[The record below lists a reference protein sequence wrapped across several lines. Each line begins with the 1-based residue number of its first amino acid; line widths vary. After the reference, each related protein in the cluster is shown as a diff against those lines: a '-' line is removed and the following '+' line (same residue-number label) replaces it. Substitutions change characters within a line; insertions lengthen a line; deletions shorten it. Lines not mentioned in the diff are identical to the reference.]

1 MYATRTRLRAL
12 LKALI
17 AERSDSALL
26 YIPHGEAG
34 IRRMISALLAM
45 RPPMEDGDRSPRIS
59 HGFVR
64 NFRNKVPAQ

>member
-45 RPPMEDGDRSPRIS
+45 RPANRGRRPLAEDIAWFHQEFPE
-59 HGFVR
+59 
-64 NFRNKVPAQ
+64 

>member
-26 YIPHGEAG
+26 YIPHG

-45 RPPMEDGDRSPRIS
+45 RPPMEDGDPLSEDIAWFHQEFPE
-59 HGFVR
+59 
-64 NFRNKVPAQ
+64 

>member
-34 IRRMISALLAM
+34 IRSMISALLAM
-45 RPPMEDGDRSPRIS
+45 RPPMENGDPLSEDIAW
-59 HGFVR
+59 
-64 NFRNKVPAQ
+64 FRQEFPE

>member
-17 AERSDSALL
+17 AERSDSDLL

-34 IRRMISALLAM
+34 IRRMIAALLDM
-45 RPPMEDGDRSPRIS
+45 RPPMEEGDPLAEDIAW
-59 HGFVR
+59 
-64 NFRNKVPAQ
+64 FRQEFSE

>member
-34 IRRMISALLAM
+34 IRRMISM
-45 RPPMEDGDRSPRIS
+45 RPPIEDGDPLAEDIAWF
-59 HGFVR
+59 HQEF
-64 NFRNKVPAQ
+64 PE

>member
-34 IRRMISALLAM
+34 IRRMISASSPCA
-45 RPPMEDGDRSPRIS
+45 PPIEDGDPLSEDIAWFHQEFPE
-59 HGFVR
+59 
-64 NFRNKVPAQ
+64 

>member
-45 RPPMEDGDRSPRIS
+45 RPPIEDGDPLAEDIAWF
-59 HGFVR
+59 HQEL
-64 NFRNKVPAQ
+64 PE

>member
-17 AERSDSALL
+17 AERSDSVLL

-45 RPPMEDGDRSPRIS
+45 RPPM
-59 HGFVR
+59 
-64 NFRNKVPAQ
+64 

>member
-26 YIPHGEAG
+26 YIPPRAKRASAG
-34 IRRMISALLAM
+34 
-45 RPPMEDGDRSPRIS
+45 
-59 HGFVR
+59 
-64 NFRNKVPAQ
+64 